1 MVEKVKGE
9 EKNMKELTE
18 EEMIENLVEAGWI
31 PNEAEN
37 EVKRMLKEAAE
48 EDGYDD

>member
-1 MVEKVKGE
+1 
-9 EKNMKELTE
+9 MKELTE
-18 EEMIENLVEAGWI
+18 EEMIENLVEVGWT